1 LYHLYHIN
9 QLVLVILA
17 VARRTQFVIFAD
29 ILQQLLSLQL
39 VGSLIS
45 DRALVG
51 SLATIGHL
59 LELSLFGNFFFPQI
73 SISEIP

>member
-51 SLATIGHL
+51 SLATDRTP
-59 LELSLFGNFFFPQI
+59 FGTFPFWKFFLPANFYF
-73 SISEIP
+73 